1 MKSLLEDSY
10 KIFVLNDE
18 VILAY
23 CELYSELRKK
33 RELIPEV
40 AQLLVATNIGHNV
53 VLIPKSIG
61 LTSAYKCV
69 K

>member
-10 KIFVLNDE
+10 KIFGLNDK

-40 AQLLVATNIGHNV
+40 AQLLG
-53 VLIPKSIG
+53 G
-61 LTSAYKCV
+61 YKYRP
-69 K
+69 